1 MADQLRVGITLDT
14 GKLTNEAA
22 RKVKAAVEDLN
33 KVLEDTGAKIS
44 TADLG
49 QKQLEKYNKILENTA
64 KKRAALME
72 ELGQGTPQLLPG
84 LDDMPVQVSQTRKQ
98 FDMLGMSI
106 QQVAREM
113 PAFAYSASTGFM
125 AISNNLPML
134 ADAIQQIRREND
146 ALAAAGQKTVPVWK
160 QVAKSFLS
168 WNTAMSV
175 GITLLTVYGSQI
187 ADSISNMQLFKKA
200 IDPAAEAQKQ
210 LNDATKKGTENAQK
224 ELTQLNVLYGA
235 ATDDTRS
242 RQERLDAVK
251 RLQDEYPAY
260 FKNLSDESIMAG
272 QAADAYTRLT
282 KSLTDAAIARA
293 SMDKMTEN
301 ATKLLSLN
309 DQKAA
314 LEKQLAPA
322 VALRDQLMK
331 TPVIGEGGA
340 SALNNA
346 IINAA
351 RLENQLKGVNTEIEA
366 LNAANDKL
374 AKNVNIS
381 SLVDGGGKGSSG
393 KNLNTNLSTIGGLTN
408 KINELREA
416 QSKASTE
423 QAISLEKEIQLY
435 QKRLNLLQLTIAKA
449 MTGNLADNNY
459 KDKLET
465 PGMTGVDAPLMKLN
479 IPVTFEISQN
489 QIQENLQRMRQMFSD
504 SIPEFDFTGSAVD
517 GLQSIAGIMGS
528 LSGVLNDSA
537 GAWAS
542 WGATLLQTIAQ
553 VIPQII
559 ALANTQIAASVE
571 QTTANTA
578 VAASGAAASVA
589 SIPIVGWVMAAGA
602 VASILGV
609 LASLPKPKA
618 LASGGIAYGPT
629 LALVGEYAGAS
640 SRPEVIAPLDRL
652 QSLIQPAQPDWG
664 KFYVETKIRQGDLY
678 IAVMG
683 ENYRRKRT
691 R

>member
-1 MADQLRVGITLDT
+1 MADSQLYKFTVQLDDR
-14 GKLTNEAA
+14 A
-22 RKVKAAVEDLN
+22 
-33 KVLEDTGAKIS
+33 S
-44 TADLG
+44 TAAQSI
-49 QKQLEKYNKILENTA
+49 QK
-64 KKRAALME
+64 
-72 ELGQGTPQLLPG
+72 G
-84 LDDMPVQVSQTRKQ
+84 LDGVARTARQASEGVAQMGASVSQAASVAPR
-98 FDMLGMSI
+98 FNALGASL
-106 QQVAREM
+106 QQVVREL
-113 PAFAYSASTGFM
+113 PAFSMSVNTGFL
-125 AISNNLPML
+125 AISNNLPIL
-134 ADAIQQIRREND
+134 ADAIASARKENE
-146 ALAAAGQKTVPVWK
+146 ALKASGQTAIPVWR
-160 QVAKSFLS
+160 QVAGSLLS
-168 WNTAMSV
+168 WQTALV
-175 GITLLTVYGSQI
+175 LAVTVLSTNGKEI
-187 ADSISNMQLFKKA
+187 ATWISRQLSLGQA
-200 IDPAAEAQKQ
+200 VDASAEAQKQ
-210 LNDATKKGTENAQK
+210 LNDATQKGTENAQK

-242 RQERLDAVK
+242 RKERLDAVK
-251 RLQDEYPAY
+251 QLQDEYPAY

-272 QAADAYTRLT
+272 QAADAYARLT

-301 ATKLLSLN
+301 ATKLLDLKG
-309 DQKAA
+309 QKES

-351 RLENQLKGVNTEIEA
+351 RLESQLKGVNSEIEA
-366 LNAANDKL
+366 LNAANEKL
-374 AKNVNIS
+374 AKGINIS
-381 SLVDGGGKGSSG
+381 SLDTGGKGSSG
-393 KNLNTNLSTIGGLTN
+393 KELNTDLSTTGGLIN
-408 KINELREA
+408 RINELKEA
-416 QSKASTE
+416 QSKASAE
-423 QAISLEKEIQLY
+423 QAVNLEKEIRLY
-435 QKRLNLLQLTIAKA
+435 QERLNLLQLTIQKGAA
-449 MTGNLADNNY
+449 GHLADDNY
-459 KDKLET
+459 KDLL
-465 PGMTGVDAPLMKLN
+465 PASDITGVTDPVEVAV
-479 IPVTFEISQN
+479 PVTFEMSQS
-489 QIQENLQRMRQMFSD
+489 QLQENLQRMRQMFSD
-504 SIPEFDFTGSAVD
+504 SIPEFDFTGSAMD
-517 GLQSIAGIMGS
+517 SLQSLAGIMGS

>member
-1 MADQLRVGITLDT
+1 MADSQLYKFTVQLDDR
-14 GKLTNEAA
+14 A
-22 RKVKAAVEDLN
+22 
-33 KVLEDTGAKIS
+33 S
-44 TADLG
+44 TAAQSI
-49 QKQLEKYNKILENTA
+49 QK
-64 KKRAALME
+64 
-72 ELGQGTPQLLPG
+72 G
-84 LDDMPVQVSQTRKQ
+84 LDGVARTARQASEGVAQMGASVSQAASVAPR
-98 FDMLGMSI
+98 FNALGASL
-106 QQVAREM
+106 QQVVREL
-113 PAFAYSASTGFM
+113 PAFSMSVNTGFL
-125 AISNNLPML
+125 AISNNLPIL
-134 ADAIQQIRREND
+134 ADAIASARKENE
-146 ALAAAGQKTVPVWK
+146 ALKASGQTAIPVWR
-160 QVAKSFLS
+160 QVAGSLLS
-168 WNTAMSV
+168 WQTALV
-175 GITLLTVYGSQI
+175 LAVTVLSTNGKEI
-187 ADSISNMQLFKKA
+187 ATWISRQLSLGQA
-200 IDPAAEAQKQ
+200 VDASAEAQKQ
-210 LNDATKKGTENAQK
+210 LNDATPKGTENAQK
-224 ELTQLNVLYGA
+224 ELTLLNVLYGA

-242 RQERLDAVK
+242 RKERLDAVK
-251 RLQDEYPAY
+251 QLQDQYPAY
-260 FKNLSDESIMAG
+260 FENLSNESIMAG
-272 QAADAYTRLT
+272 QAADAYARLT

-293 SMDKMTEN
+293 SMDKMTQN
-301 ATKLLSLN
+301 ATKLLNLN
-309 DQKAA
+309 DQKEA

-351 RLENQLKGVNTEIEA
+351 RLESQLEGVNSEIEA

-374 AKNVNIS
+374 AKGINIS
-381 SLVDGGGKGSSG
+381 SLDNGGKGSTG
-393 KNLNTNLSTIGGLTN
+393 KVLNTDLSTTGGLIN
-408 KINELREA
+408 RINELKEA
-416 QSKASTE
+416 QSKASAE
-423 QAISLEKEIQLY
+423 QAVNLEKEIRLY
-435 QKRLNLLQLTIAKA
+435 QERLNLLQLTIQKGAA
-449 MTGNLADNNY
+449 GHLANDNY
-459 KDKLET
+459 KDLL
-465 PGMTGVDAPLMKLN
+465 PASDITGVTDPVEVAV
-479 IPVTFEISQN
+479 PVTFEMSQG
-489 QIQENLQRMRQMFSD
+489 QFQENLQRMRQMFSD
-504 SIPEFDFTGSAVD
+504 SIPEFDFTGSAMD
-517 GLQSIAGIMGS
+517 SLQSLAGIMGS

>member
-1 MADQLRVGITLDT
+1 MDRNLNYTIRVNLVDQASNSADGVNRRLQQMAESAQQAAPRFNQL
-14 GKLTNEAA
+14 N
-22 RKVKAAVEDLN
+22 
-33 KVLEDTGAKIS
+33 
-44 TADLG
+44 
-49 QKQLEKYNKILENTA
+49 
-64 KKRAALME
+64 
-72 ELGQGTPQLLPG
+72 
-84 LDDMPVQVSQTRKQ
+84 
-98 FDMLGMSI
+98 MSI
-106 QQVAREM
+106 QQVAREL
-113 PAFAYSASTGFM
+113 PAFSYSISTGFM

-134 ADAIQQIRREND
+134 ADAIQQIRRENED
-146 ALAAAGQKTVPVWK
+146 LRASGQKTVPVWK
-160 QVAKSFLS
+160 QVAKSLLS
-168 WNTAMSV
+168 WNTALSV

-187 ADSISNMQLFKKA
+187 AEGISKMQLFKKA
-200 IDPAAEAQKQ
+200 IDPTVEANKQ
-210 LNDATKKGTENAQK
+210 LNEAIKKGTEEAQK

-235 ATDDTRS
+235 ATDDTR
-242 RQERLDAVK
+242 RRKERLDAVK
-251 RLQDEYPAY
+251 QLQDQYPAY

-272 QAADAYTRLT
+272 QAADAYARLT

-293 SMDKMTEN
+293 SMDKMTQN
-301 ATKLLSLN
+301 ATKLLNLN
-309 DQKAA
+309 DQKKA

-331 TPVIGEGGA
+331 NPVIGEGGA

-351 RLENQLKGVNTEIEA
+351 RLESQLKGVNSEIEA

-374 AKNVNIS
+374 AKGINIS
-381 SLVDGGGKGSSG
+381 SLDNGGKGSTG
-393 KNLNTNLSTIGGLTN
+393 KVLNTDLSTTGGLIN
-408 KINELREA
+408 RINELKEA
-416 QSKASTE
+416 QSKASAE
-423 QAISLEKEIQLY
+423 QAVNLEKEIRLY
-435 QKRLNLLQLTIAKA
+435 QERLNLLQLTIQKGAA
-449 MTGNLADNNY
+449 GHLANDNY
-459 KDKLET
+459 KDLL
-465 PGMTGVDAPLMKLN
+465 PASDITGVTDPVEVAV
-479 IPVTFEISQN
+479 PVTFEMSQG
-489 QIQENLQRMRQMFSD
+489 QFQENLQRMRQMFSD
-504 SIPEFDFTGSAVD
+504 SIPEFDFTGSAMD
-517 GLQSIAGIMGS
+517 SLQSLAGIMGS

-542 WGATLLQTIAQ
+542 WGATLLQAIAQ

>member
-1 MADQLRVGITLDT
+1 MADSQLYKFTVQLDDR
-14 GKLTNEAA
+14 A
-22 RKVKAAVEDLN
+22 
-33 KVLEDTGAKIS
+33 S
-44 TADLG
+44 TAAQSI
-49 QKQLEKYNKILENTA
+49 QK
-64 KKRAALME
+64 
-72 ELGQGTPQLLPG
+72 G
-84 LDDMPVQVSQTRKQ
+84 LDGVARTARQASEGVAQMGASVSQAASVAPR
-98 FDMLGMSI
+98 FNALGVSL
-106 QQVAREM
+106 QQVVREL
-113 PAFAYSASTGFM
+113 PAFSMSVNTGFL
-125 AISNNLPML
+125 AISNNLPIL
-134 ADAIQQIRREND
+134 ADAIASARKENE
-146 ALAAAGQKTVPVWK
+146 ALKASGQTAIPVWR
-160 QVAKSFLS
+160 QVASSLFSWQTALVLAVTVLS
-168 WNTAMSV
+168 TN
-175 GITLLTVYGSQI
+175 GKEI
-187 ADSISNMQLFKKA
+187 AAWISRQLSLGKA
-200 IDPAAEAQKQ
+200 VDASAEAQKQ
-210 LNDATKKGTENAQK
+210 LNDATQRGTENAQK

-242 RQERLDAVK
+242 RKERLDAVK
-251 RLQDEYPAY
+251 QLQDQYPAY
-260 FKNLSDESIMAG
+260 FENLSNESIMAG
-272 QAADAYTRLT
+272 QAADAYARLT

-293 SMDKMTEN
+293 SMDKMTQN
-301 ATKLLSLN
+301 ATKLLDLKG
-309 DQKAA
+309 QKES

-351 RLENQLKGVNTEIEA
+351 RLESQLKGVNTEIEA

-374 AKNVNIS
+374 AKDINIS
-381 SLVDGGGKGSSG
+381 SLDNGGKGSTG
-393 KNLNTNLSTIGGLTN
+393 KVLNTDLSTTGGLIN
-408 KINELREA
+408 RINELKEA
-416 QSKASTE
+416 QSKASAE
-423 QAISLEKEIQLY
+423 QAVNLEKEIRLY
-435 QKRLNLLQLTIAKA
+435 QERLNLLQLTIQKGVA
-449 MTGNLADNNY
+449 GHLANDNY
-459 KDKLET
+459 KDLL
-465 PGMTGVDAPLMKLN
+465 PASDITGVTDPVEVV
-479 IPVTFEISQN
+479 IPVTFEMSQS
-489 QIQENLQRMRQMFSD
+489 QLQENLQRMRQMFSD
-504 SIPEFDFTGSAVD
+504 SIPEFDFTGSAMD
-517 GLQSIAGIMGS
+517 SLQSLAGIMGG

-640 SRPEVIAPLDRL
+640 SRPEVIAPLDKL
-652 QSLIQPAQPDWG
+652 QSLIRPAGFSTDG
-664 KFYVETKIRQGDLY
+664 LYLETKIRGRDLY
-678 IAVMG
+678 VALQGV
-683 ENYRRKRT
+683 EHERKRT

>member
-1 MADQLRVGITLDT
+1 MADSQLYKFTVQLDDR
-14 GKLTNEAA
+14 A
-22 RKVKAAVEDLN
+22 
-33 KVLEDTGAKIS
+33 S
-44 TADLG
+44 TAAQSI
-49 QKQLEKYNKILENTA
+49 QK
-64 KKRAALME
+64 
-72 ELGQGTPQLLPG
+72 G
-84 LDDMPVQVSQTRKQ
+84 LDGVARTARQASEGVAQMGASVSQAASVAPR
-98 FDMLGMSI
+98 FNALGVSL
-106 QQVAREM
+106 QQVVREL
-113 PAFAYSASTGFM
+113 PAFSMSVNTGFL
-125 AISNNLPML
+125 AISNNLPIL
-134 ADAIQQIRREND
+134 ADAIASARKENE
-146 ALAAAGQKTVPVWK
+146 ALKASGQTAIPVWR
-160 QVAKSFLS
+160 QVAGSLLS
-168 WNTAMSV
+168 WQTALV
-175 GITLLTVYGSQI
+175 LAVTVLSTNGKEI
-187 ADSISNMQLFKKA
+187 AAWISRQLSLGQA
-200 IDPAAEAQKQ
+200 VDASAEAQKQ
-210 LNDATKKGTENAQK
+210 LNDATQKGTENAQK
-224 ELTQLNVLYGA
+224 ELTQLNVLYSA

-242 RQERLDAVK
+242 RKERLDAVK
-251 RLQDEYPAY
+251 QLQDTYPAY

-301 ATKLLSLN
+301 ATKLLDLKG
-309 DQKAA
+309 QKES

-351 RLENQLKGVNTEIEA
+351 RLESQLKGVNSEIEA

-374 AKNVNIS
+374 AKGINIS
-381 SLVDGGGKGSSG
+381 SLDNGGKGSTG
-393 KNLNTNLSTIGGLTN
+393 KVLNTDLSTTGGLIN
-408 KINELREA
+408 RINELKEA
-416 QSKASTE
+416 QSKASAE
-423 QAISLEKEIQLY
+423 QAVNLEKEIRLY
-435 QKRLNLLQLTIAKA
+435 QERLNLLQLTIQKGAA
-449 MTGNLADNNY
+449 GHLADDNY
-459 KDKLET
+459 KDLL
-465 PGMTGVDAPLMKLN
+465 PASDITGVTDPVEVAV
-479 IPVTFEISQN
+479 PVTFEMSQS
-489 QIQENLQRMRQMFSD
+489 QFQENLQRMRQMFSD
-504 SIPEFDFTGSAVD
+504 SIPEFDFTGSAMD
-517 GLQSIAGIMGS
+517 SLQSLAGIMGS

>member
-1 MADQLRVGITLDT
+1 MADSQLYKFTVQLDDR
-14 GKLTNEAA
+14 A
-22 RKVKAAVEDLN
+22 
-33 KVLEDTGAKIS
+33 S
-44 TADLG
+44 TSAQSI
-49 QKQLEKYNKILENTA
+49 QK
-64 KKRAALME
+64 
-72 ELGQGTPQLLPG
+72 G
-84 LDDMPVQVSQTRKQ
+84 LDGVARTARQASEGVAQMGASVSQAASVAPR
-98 FDMLGMSI
+98 FNALGVSL
-106 QQVAREM
+106 QQVVREL
-113 PAFAYSASTGFM
+113 PAFSMSVNTGFL
-125 AISNNLPML
+125 AISNNLPIL
-134 ADAIQQIRREND
+134 ADAIASARKENE
-146 ALAAAGQKTVPVWK
+146 ALKASGQTAIPVWR
-160 QVAKSFLS
+160 QVAGSLFSWQTALVLAVTVLS
-168 WNTAMSV
+168 TN
-175 GITLLTVYGSQI
+175 GKEI
-187 ADSISNMQLFKKA
+187 ATWISRQLSLGQA
-200 IDPAAEAQKQ
+200 VDASAEAQKQ
-210 LNDATKKGTENAQK
+210 LNDASQRGTENAQK

-272 QAADAYTRLT
+272 QAADAYARLT

-301 ATKLLSLN
+301 ATKLLDLKG
-309 DQKAA
+309 QKES

-351 RLENQLKGVNTEIEA
+351 RLESQLKGVNSEIEA
-366 LNAANDKL
+366 LNAANEKL
-374 AKNVNIS
+374 AKGINIS
-381 SLVDGGGKGSSG
+381 SLDTGGKGSSG
-393 KNLNTNLSTIGGLTN
+393 KELNTDLSTTGGLIN
-408 KINELREA
+408 RINELKEA
-416 QSKASTE
+416 QSKASAE
-423 QAISLEKEIQLY
+423 QAVNLEKEIRLY
-435 QKRLNLLQLTIAKA
+435 QERLNLLQLTIQKGVA
-449 MTGNLADNNY
+449 GHLANDNY
-459 KDKLET
+459 KDLL
-465 PGMTGVDAPLMKLN
+465 PASDITGVTDPVEVAV
-479 IPVTFEISQN
+479 PVTFEMSQS
-489 QIQENLQRMRQMFSD
+489 QFQENLQRMRQMFSD
-504 SIPEFDFTGSAVD
+504 SIQDLPPTDTALA
-517 GLQSIAGIMGS
+517 GLNVMADTIGA
-528 LSGVLNDSA
+528 LSGALGESA
-537 GAWAS
+537 GAWAQ
-542 WGATLLQTIAQ
+542 WGASLMKTIAQ

>member
-1 MADQLRVGITLDT
+1 MADSQLYKFTVQLDDR
-14 GKLTNEAA
+14 A
-22 RKVKAAVEDLN
+22 
-33 KVLEDTGAKIS
+33 S
-44 TADLG
+44 TAAQSI
-49 QKQLEKYNKILENTA
+49 QK
-64 KKRAALME
+64 
-72 ELGQGTPQLLPG
+72 G
-84 LDDMPVQVSQTRKQ
+84 LDGVARTARQASEGVAQMGASVSQAASVAPR
-98 FDMLGMSI
+98 FNALGVSL
-106 QQVAREM
+106 QQVVREL
-113 PAFAYSASTGFM
+113 PAFSMSVNTGFL
-125 AISNNLPML
+125 AISNNLPIL
-134 ADAIQQIRREND
+134 ADAIASARKENE
-146 ALAAAGQKTVPVWK
+146 ALKASGQTAIPVWR
-160 QVAKSFLS
+160 QVAGSLLS
-168 WNTAMSV
+168 WQTALV
-175 GITLLTVYGSQI
+175 LAVTVLSTNGKEI
-187 ADSISNMQLFKKA
+187 ATWISRQLSLGQA
-200 IDPAAEAQKQ
+200 VDASAEAQKQ
-210 LNDATKKGTENAQK
+210 LNDVTQKGTENAQK

-242 RQERLDAVK
+242 RKERLDAVK
-251 RLQDEYPAY
+251 QLQDEYPAY

-293 SMDKMTEN
+293 SMDKMTQN
-301 ATKLLSLN
+301 ATKLLNLN
-309 DQKAA
+309 DQKKA

-351 RLENQLKGVNTEIEA
+351 RLESQLKGVNSEIEA

-374 AKNVNIS
+374 AKGINIS
-381 SLVDGGGKGSSG
+381 SLDNGGKGSTG
-393 KNLNTNLSTIGGLTN
+393 KVLNTDLSTTGGLIN
-408 KINELREA
+408 RINELKEA
-416 QSKASTE
+416 QSKASAE
-423 QAISLEKEIQLY
+423 QAVNLEKEIRLY
-435 QKRLNLLQLTIAKA
+435 QERLNLLQLTIQKGAA
-449 MTGNLADNNY
+449 GHLANDNY
-459 KDKLET
+459 KDLL
-465 PGMTGVDAPLMKLN
+465 PASDITGVTDPVEVAV
-479 IPVTFEISQN
+479 PVTFEMSQS
-489 QIQENLQRMRQMFSD
+489 QFQENLQRMRQMFSD
-504 SIPEFDFTGSAVD
+504 SIPEFDFTGSAMD
-517 GLQSIAGIMGS
+517 SLQSLAGIMGS

>member
-1 MADQLRVGITLDT
+1 MADSQLYKFTVQLDDR
-14 GKLTNEAA
+14 A
-22 RKVKAAVEDLN
+22 
-33 KVLEDTGAKIS
+33 S
-44 TADLG
+44 TAAQSI
-49 QKQLEKYNKILENTA
+49 QK
-64 KKRAALME
+64 
-72 ELGQGTPQLLPG
+72 G
-84 LDDMPVQVSQTRKQ
+84 LDGVARTARQASEGVAQMGASVSQAASVAPR
-98 FDMLGMSI
+98 FNALGVSL
-106 QQVAREM
+106 QQVVREL
-113 PAFAYSASTGFM
+113 PAFSMSVNTGFL
-125 AISNNLPML
+125 AISNNLPIL
-134 ADAIQQIRREND
+134 ADAIASARKENE
-146 ALAAAGQKTVPVWK
+146 ALKASGQTAIPVWR
-160 QVAKSFLS
+160 QVAGSLFSWQTALVLAVTVLS
-168 WNTAMSV
+168 TN
-175 GITLLTVYGSQI
+175 GKEI
-187 ADSISNMQLFKKA
+187 ATWISRQLSLGQA
-200 IDPAAEAQKQ
+200 VDASAEAQKQ
-210 LNDATKKGTENAQK
+210 LNDASQRGTENAQK

-293 SMDKMTEN
+293 SMDKMTQN
-301 ATKLLSLN
+301 ATKLLDLK
-309 DQKAA
+309 DQKEA

-346 IINAA
+346 ILSVT
-351 RLENQLKGVNTEIEA
+351 RLENRLKGVNSEIDA
-366 LNAANDKL
+366 LNTANDKL
-374 AKNVNIS
+374 AKGINIS
-381 SLVDGGGKGSSG
+381 SLDNGGKGSTG
-393 KNLNTNLSTIGGLTN
+393 KELNTNLSTIGGLTN

-416 QSKASTE
+416 QSKASSD
-423 QAISLEKEIQLY
+423 QAINLEKEIQLY

-449 MTGNLADNNY
+449 MAGNLADNNY
-459 KDKLET
+459 KDKLEA

-479 IPVTFEISQN
+479 IPVTFEMSQN
-489 QIQENLQRMRQMFSD
+489 QLQENLQRMRQMFSD
-504 SIPEFDFTGSAVD
+504 SIQDLAPTDTALA
-517 GLQSIAGIMGS
+517 GLNVMADTIGA
-528 LSGVLNDSA
+528 LSGALGESA
-537 GAWAS
+537 GAWAQ
-542 WGATLLQTIAQ
+542 WGASLMKTIAQ

>member
-1 MADQLRVGITLDT
+1 MADSQLYKFTVQLDDR
-14 GKLTNEAA
+14 A
-22 RKVKAAVEDLN
+22 
-33 KVLEDTGAKIS
+33 S
-44 TADLG
+44 TAAQSI
-49 QKQLEKYNKILENTA
+49 QK
-64 KKRAALME
+64 
-72 ELGQGTPQLLPG
+72 G
-84 LDDMPVQVSQTRKQ
+84 LDGVARTARQASEGVAQMGASVSQAASVAPR
-98 FDMLGMSI
+98 FNALGVSL
-106 QQVAREM
+106 QQVVREL
-113 PAFAYSASTGFM
+113 PAFSMSVNTGFL
-125 AISNNLPML
+125 AISNNLPIL
-134 ADAIQQIRREND
+134 ADAIASARKENE
-146 ALAAAGQKTVPVWK
+146 ALKASGQTAIPVWR
-160 QVAKSFLS
+160 QVASSLFSWQTALVLAVTVLS
-168 WNTAMSV
+168 TN
-175 GITLLTVYGSQI
+175 GKEI
-187 ADSISNMQLFKKA
+187 AAWISRQLSLGKA
-200 IDPAAEAQKQ
+200 VDASAEAQKQ
-210 LNDATKKGTENAQK
+210 LNDATQRGTENAQK

-242 RQERLDAVK
+242 RKERLDAVK
-251 RLQDEYPAY
+251 QLQDQYPAY
-260 FKNLSDESIMAG
+260 FENLSNESIMAG
-272 QAADAYTRLT
+272 QAADAYARLT

-293 SMDKMTEN
+293 SMDKMTQN
-301 ATKLLSLN
+301 ATKLLDLKG
-309 DQKAA
+309 QKES

-351 RLENQLKGVNTEIEA
+351 RLESQLKGVNTEIEA

-374 AKNVNIS
+374 AKDINIS
-381 SLVDGGGKGSSG
+381 SLDNGGKGSTG
-393 KNLNTNLSTIGGLTN
+393 KVLNTDLSTTGGLIN
-408 KINELREA
+408 RINELKEA
-416 QSKASTE
+416 QSKASAE
-423 QAISLEKEIQLY
+423 QAVNLEKEIRLY
-435 QKRLNLLQLTIAKA
+435 QERLNLLQLTIQKGVA
-449 MTGNLADNNY
+449 GHLANDNY
-459 KDKLET
+459 KDLL
-465 PGMTGVDAPLMKLN
+465 PASDITGVTDPVEVV
-479 IPVTFEISQN
+479 IPVTFEMSQS
-489 QIQENLQRMRQMFSD
+489 QLQENLQRMRQMFSD
-504 SIPEFDFTGSAVD
+504 SIPEFDFTGSAMD
-517 GLQSIAGIMGS
+517 SLQSLAGIMGG

-640 SRPEVIAPLDRL
+640 SRPEVIAPLDKL
-652 QSLIQPAQPDWG
+652 QSLIRPAGFSTDG
-664 KFYVETKIRQGDLY
+664 LYLETKIRGRDVYGALEC
-678 IAVMG
+678 V
-683 ENYRRKRT
+683 EHERKRT